1 MSAGFFFRVRHQHAQ
16 EWRAQWGLVL
26 LWVMLLASQW
36 WQSLRVR
43 VWELPMPESLP
54 GLLAL
59 LIIVRSIHADTPG
72 NAEMAS
78 HTRPI
83 GREAVWMGKVTFFM
97 LALLLPWIARGVL
110 DGLEMG
116 FGAGEWLGLVL
127 ARVLPALV
135 SGGLVAVCAA
145 MSDSG
150 RKGVIC
156 GVLGLACLMGL
167 LPLEDEMRGVGEKV
181 SAWVLA
187 AVIWSFTMLLVWWCV
202 TLRRRAAAL
211 LLCGV
216 LLTAVTLLFW
226 RHDWLSQPDRPFVD
240 AKLALHIGERPD
252 EAAQELW
259 PGLFVTGLPPDYVA
273 SVVEFAGVSDYHWGE
288 KKSRREHWMTQ
299 AHTRSLM
306 AHYPAASLWHGNV
319 DMDVRDPL
327 KKHVRTPEAGPWKLK
342 LAVQRMQRVVS
353 MPVHEVRS
361 ETVLLEMG
369 RRLNF
374 GARKKSVGNDIHFW
388 ANLHRRLPLL
398 FPRSSGRDLRVNGW
412 EPEENFLALLHS
424 PALREV
430 RTACEP
436 DERYSAR
443 NDMLWQQARRPV
455 SFSFTHPR
463 PHMDIT
469 GLTLEQWVKDSTLD
483 LWWPEQRGVIDL
495 EISVEEMQRLVKNR

>member
-1 MSAGFFFRVRHQHAQ
+1 MNAAFLFRVRHQFLH

-36 WQSLRVR
+36 WHSLRVR
-43 VWELPMPESLP
+43 AWELPMPDSLP

-59 LIIVRSIHADTPG
+59 LIIVRSIRADAPG

-83 GREAVWMGKVTFFM
+83 GREASWMGKVTFFM

-116 FGAGEWLGLVL
+116 FGAREWLGLVL

-156 GVLGLACLMGL
+156 GVLGLACLMGMV
-167 LPLEDEMRGVGEKV
+167 PLEVEMRGIDEKV
-181 SAWVLA
+181 SAWIIA
-187 AVIWSFTMLLVWWCV
+187 AMIWSFTMLMVWWRV
-202 TLRRRAAAL
+202 TLRKNAGGL

-226 RHDWLSQPDRPFVD
+226 RHDWLSRPERLFVD
-240 AKLALHIGERPD
+240 AKLAVHVGERPD
-252 EAAQELW
+252 AAAQELW
-259 PGLFVTGLPPDYVA
+259 PGLFVTGLPPDHVA
-273 SVVEFAGVSDYHWGE
+273 SVVEFASVSDYHWGE
-288 KKSRREHWMTQ
+288 KKNRREHWMTQ
-299 AHTRSLM
+299 AHTRALM
-306 AHYPAASLWHGNV
+306 AHYPAGSLWHGNV
-319 DMDVRDPL
+319 DMDARDSL
-327 KKHVRTPEAGPWKLK
+327 KKHVKTTGAGPWKLK

-353 MPVHEVRS
+353 MPMNSVRS

-374 GARKKSVGNDIHFW
+374 GVWKRSVDNRIDFW

-398 FPRSSGRDLRVNGW
+398 FPRASGRGLRVNGV
-412 EPEENFLALLHS
+412 EPEENFLVLLHS

-436 DERYSAR
+436 DESYAGR

-455 SFSFTHPR
+455 SFGFTHPL
-463 PHMDIT
+463 PQMDIA
-469 GLTLEQWVKDSTLD
+469 GLTLDEWLAESTLD
-483 LWWPEQRGVIDL
+483 LWWPEERGVVEL
-495 EISVEEMQRLVKNR
+495 EISAEQMRRVLER